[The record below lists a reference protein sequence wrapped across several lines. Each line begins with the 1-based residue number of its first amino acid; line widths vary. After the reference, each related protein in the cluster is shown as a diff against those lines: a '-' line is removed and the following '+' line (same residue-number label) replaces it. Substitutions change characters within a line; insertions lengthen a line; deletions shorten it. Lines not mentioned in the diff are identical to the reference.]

1 MKHIHINR
9 TRFLKYLSLAIFILV
24 LVNCKATIDKIMQP
38 STAKVNDV
46 INVKLNTTWEN
57 NTLDALAGRQ
67 IVLGIL
73 APKGWKLG
81 QSGNTTIEV
90 SSYRQKSK
98 MSLIPLS
105 TVAAGATNSENW
117 PTLFRNKFGIGP
129 NYIDD
134 MEWVTFVSDA
144 KMIVEPS
151 TTIAGTF
158 DISMKVGS
166 DNRNASVRLGYVICN
181 FNDGLMVD
189 PTQGSKGNYWDDQY
203 ADCMSITGG
212 QGDVIDYCN
221 PALTYLTPAKV
232 LDNEYVTIL
241 FDGTVAQTKLA
252 GADNVYLCAT
262 AHTTDN
268 QDIVVC
274 SPSDKTKMV
283 KVADNKYN
291 ITFWPKGY
299 FNVPQGKTLAS
310 IDYYI
315 TDKTGNIKV
324 GYANTSSPF
333 KLPFACE

>member
-1 MKHIHINR
+1 MKHIHISR
-9 TRFLKYLSLAIFILV
+9 KQFIKYLSLAAFIFV
-24 LVNCKATIDKIMQP
+24 LANCTSTIDNITQP
-38 STAKVNDV
+38 LTAKVNDV
-46 INVKLNTTWEN
+46 INVKLSTTWNSPIPE
-57 NTLDALAGRQ
+57 TVTEGRQ
-67 IVLGIL
+67 VVLGIL

-81 QSGNTTIEV
+81 QSGNAAIEV
-90 SSYRQKSK
+90 SSYKGKSK
-98 MSLIPLS
+98 MSPIPLS
-105 TVAAGATNSENW
+105 TAAAGAVNGENW

-134 MEWVTFVSDA
+134 MEWVAFKSDV
-144 KMIVEPS
+144 KMLSNGGDNI
-151 TTIAGTF
+151 TGTF
-158 DISMKVGS
+158 DMNIKVGS
-166 DNRNASVRLGYVICN
+166 DNRNASVRLGYVICTED
-181 FNDGLMVD
+181 DGLAVNNLGGQ
-189 PTQGSKGNYWDDQY
+189 TNYWDVRY

-212 QGDVIDYCN
+212 QGDVIDFCN
-221 PALTYLTPAKV
+221 PAFTYLTPAKV

-241 FDGTVAQTKLA
+241 FDGTVAQTKLT

-274 SPSDKTKMV
+274 SQDDKTKMV

-315 TDKTGNIKV
+315 TDKTGAIKV
-324 GYANTSSPF
+324 GYANTSTPF
-333 KLPFACE
+333 KLTFACE